1 MGCDM
6 SKPFTSRWGLIV
18 GCAAVIAVGAF
29 VYLKF
34 GTASK
39 EKEFSLIKPWFEPQ
53 GAGEVLSEGFFWVHR
68 QCHENLVDTDP
79 EGSMAKLSASEVNR
93 IGERT
98 WKFRISNAAKWSDD
112 GKVVTADDFVS
123 AFNARTGRI
132 KAPEFLRIKKV
143 SAEKST
149 SSDILNND
157 LLTVELNGAEDQTLD
172 MATLGSPWLTPLKLK
187 KDSEWSWAKELSGPC
202 DGPFVPSQRKGEF
215 TLNRNQHWRD
225 FKPEYISVVK
235 VTLDSNPSS
244 KSDQQL
250 ELFRKGALSFVGP
263 GSSQPNADA
272 KREVYGRAF
281 LEPKAQYILINPR
294 GTLGPGTLAA
304 LPHFAINRGELVGV
318 SSGTDKL
325 FAMFRILPLSLM
337 NRDSAGQPVRLPP
350 INLESVLEARH
361 AIGIKDDT
369 LPIDK
374 IVPPFKKDLKILA
387 HDDARM
393 DPVVER
399 FAARL
404 KANYNINSEI
414 ENYENLE
421 KLPSNWD
428 VLFVTIST
436 ADGVYGWARDL
447 SHAISKAI
455 PSRSDLAAKIT
466 SIAKDKSET
475 RISPKA
481 VATALEIDALAPNKT
496 VILPVGQ
503 FGYEILIE
511 DGVIDVAVSGEGRL
525 DPDVSRA
532 RRLVINKS
540 QDKKL

>member
-1 MGCDM
+1 M
-6 SKPFTSRWGLIV
+6 SATSNKRWGLIV
-18 GCAAVIAVGAF
+18 GGAAIVALGAL
-29 VYLKF
+29 VYTQF
-34 GTASK
+34 WGGSK
-39 EKEFSLIKPWFEPQ
+39 EKEFSLLKPWFEPQ
-53 GAGEVLSEGFFWVHR
+53 GSGEVLSEGFFWVHR
-68 QCHENLVDTDP
+68 QCHENLVDTDS
-79 EGSMAKLSASEVNR
+79 EGSMAKRSATEVNR

-112 GKVVTADDFVS
+112 GKPVTADHFVD

-157 LLTVELNGAEDQTLD
+157 LLIVELSGAADQTLD
-172 MATLGSPWLTPLKLK
+172 MEALGSPWLTPLKLK

-202 DGPFVPSQRKGEF
+202 DGPFVPNQHKGEF
-215 TLNRNQHWRD
+215 ILTRNEHWRE
-225 FKPEYISVVK
+225 FKPEYISVVRVK
-235 VTLDSNPSS
+235 LDSNAAA
-244 KSDQQL
+244 KTDNQL
-250 ELFRKGALSFVGP
+250 ELFRKGTLSFVGP
-263 GSSQPNADA
+263 GTSGTSPEIRRA
-272 KREVYGRAF
+272 VYGRAF
-281 LEPKAQYILINPR
+281 LEPKAYYILINPR
-294 GTLGPGTLAA
+294 GTLGAGSLSS

-318 SSGTDKL
+318 LNSLDKL
-325 FAMFRILPLSLM
+325 FAMFRVLPLSLM
-337 NRDSAGQPVRLPP
+337 NRDSLGQPVRLPP

-361 AIGIKDDT
+361 ALGIKDDT

-374 IVPPFKKDLKILA
+374 IVPPFKKELKILA
-387 HDDARM
+387 NDDTRM
-393 DPVVER
+393 EPVVER

-404 KANYNINSEI
+404 KANYNINSAVEG
-414 ENYENLE
+414 YETLD
-421 KLPSNWD
+421 KLPTNWD
-428 VLFVTIST
+428 VLFVSIST
-436 ADGVYGWARDL
+436 AEGVYGWAKEL
-447 SHAISKAI
+447 SSVISKVI
-455 PSRSDLAAKIT
+455 PSKADLAAKI
-466 SIAKDKSET
+466 SSLAKDKTET

-481 VATALEIDALAPNKT
+481 VNTVLEIDALAPHKT
-496 VILPVGQ
+496 VILPLGQ

>member
-1 MGCDM
+1 M
-6 SKPFTSRWGLIV
+6 SKPFTNRWGLIV

-79 EGSMAKLSASEVNR
+79 EGSMAKRSASEVNR

-112 GKVVTADDFVS
+112 GKVVTADDFVN

-172 MATLGSPWLTPLKLK
+172 MATLRSPWLTPLKLK

-202 DGPFVPSQRKGEF
+202 DGPFVPNQAKVEF
-215 TLNRNQHWRD
+215 ILTRNKYWRE

-235 VTLDSNPSS
+235 VKLDNNSVAKTDN
-244 KSDQQL
+244 QL

-263 GSSQPNADA
+263 GTSQTSPEIRRA
-272 KREVYGRAF
+272 VYGRAF
-281 LEPKAQYILINPR
+281 LEPKAYYILINPR
-294 GTLGPGTLAA
+294 GTLGVGSLSSM
-304 LPHFAINRGELVGV
+304 PHFAINRGELVGV
-318 SSGTDKL
+318 SNAIDKL
-325 FAMFRILPLSLM
+325 FAMFRVLPLSLM
-337 NRDSAGQPVRLPP
+337 SRDSAGQPVRLPP
-350 INLESVLEARH
+350 INLESVLDARH
-361 AIGIKDDT
+361 ALGIKDDT

-374 IVPPFKKDLKILA
+374 IVPPFKKELKILA
-387 HDDARM
+387 NADTRM
-393 DPVVER
+393 EPVVER

-404 KANYNINSEI
+404 KANYNINSQVED
-414 ENYENLE
+414 YETLD
-421 KLPSNWD
+421 KLPANWD
-428 VLFVTIST
+428 VLFVSIST

-447 SHAISKAI
+447 SHAITKAI
-455 PSRSDLAAKIT
+455 PSRPDLAAKIA
-466 SIAKDKSET
+466 SIAKDKSEI

-481 VATALEIDALAPNKT
+481 VATALEVDALAPNKT
-496 VILPVGQ
+496 VILPLGQ

>member
-1 MGCDM
+1 MAK
-6 SKPFTSRWGLIV
+6 SVAKRWGIV
-18 GCAAVIAVGAF
+18 GGVIVIAVGAAIY
-29 VYLKF
+29 VNY
-34 GTASK
+34 GMGPR

-79 EGSMAKLSASEVNR
+79 EGSMAKRSAAEVNR
-93 IGERT
+93 TGART
-98 WKFRISNAAKWSDD
+98 WKFRVSPTAKWSDD
-112 GKVVTADDFVS
+112 GKALTADDFVN
-123 AFNARTGRI
+123 AFAARTGRI
-132 KAPEFLRIKKV
+132 KSPEFLRIKKI

-149 SSDILNND
+149 ASDIVNNY
-157 LLTVELNGAEDQTLD
+157 LILIVLNGDADQKLD
-172 MATLGSPWLTPLKLK
+172 MATLGSPWVTPLKLK
-187 KDSEWSWAKELSGPC
+187 KDMEWSWTKELSGPC
-202 DGPFVPSQRKGEF
+202 DGPFVPNLNKTEF
-215 TLNRNQHWRD
+215 TLTRNQHWRE
-225 FKPEYISVVK
+225 FKPEYISIVK
-235 VTLDSNPSS
+235 VKLDNRSS
-244 KSDQQL
+244 QKTDNQL
-250 ELFRKGALSFVGP
+250 ELFRKGSLSFVGP
-263 GSSQPNADA
+263 GSSESMSDV
-272 KREVYGRAF
+272 KRAVYGRAF

-294 GTLGPGTLAA
+294 GTLGSGTLAA
-304 LPHFAINRGELVGV
+304 VPHFAINRGELVGV
-318 SSGTDKL
+318 SSGIDKL

-350 INLESVLEARH
+350 INLESVIDARH
-361 AIGIKDDT
+361 ALGIKDDT

-374 IVPPFKKDLKILA
+374 IVPPFTKELKILA

-421 KLPSNWD
+421 KLPANWD

-436 ADGVYGWARDL
+436 ADGVYGWAKDL

-466 SIAKDKSET
+466 SIAQAKSEI

-496 VILPVGQ
+496 VILPLGQ